1 MSKKQIQ
8 QKQKANSE
16 RESNQTIVKDLKKAK
31 RKLEKENATL
41 RTINLELE
49 AKLHS
54 SNRHRNNKNS
64 NNCHQSVKTKES
76 QNIWREKIANKIAQK
91 SIVYMSFTY
100 FQKENQTAR
109 PFRKF
114 A

>member
-1 MSKKQIQ
+1 MNKKQIQ

-49 AKLHS
+49 TKLHS

-64 NNCHQSVKTKES
+64 NNCLQTVKTKES
-76 QNIWREKIANKIAQK
+76 QNIWREKIANIIAQK
-91 SIVYMSFTY
+91 AIVYMSLTY
-100 FQKENQTAR
+100 FQKENQTTR